1 MRVVQVGL
9 WAGSEGLRRLLEIP
23 AANLGGALVPFT
35 HPGQLPWPRLELLVI
50 APGARAWAGADA
62 IRCPLVL
69 LPGTAW
75 RLARPLRTARAVS
88 YGSSPRDT
96 LALSSRRG
104 DRLCA
109 ALQRQL
115 TTVSGQTVEEQELVL
130 PLPWG
135 MEPAD
140 ALAAAGALLLLDA
153 APERLAGLMGG

>member
-1 MRVVQVGL
+1 MYQIGL
-9 WAGSEGLRRLLEIP
+9 WAPSELLYRRLEVP
-23 AANLGGALVPFT
+23 VGNLDGNPVPFQ
-35 HPGQLPWPRLELLVI
+35 HPGQLPWPKLDLLVI
-50 APGARAWAGADA
+50 APEARSWAGADA

-88 YGSSPRDT
+88 YGPSPRDT
-96 LALSSRRG
+96 LTLSSQRG

-109 ALQRQL
+109 AVQREL

-135 MEPAD
+135 MDPVEV
-140 ALAAAGALLLLDA
+140 LAAAGTLLLLDA
-153 APERLAGLMGG
+153 DPERLPLMIAGR